1 MQEKNLW
8 TKFNNHLKLK
18 KSPENG
24 HRGNIPQHN
33 EGLIQKTNKQTV
45 NSILSGEKLKIFPL
59 RSLTRQRCP
68 LSPLLFNI
76 VLVVLAMIIREKRNK
91 RYPNGKKKEKK
102 KNMTVCR

>member
-8 TKFNNHLKLK
+8 TKFNNHLQLK

-33 EGLIQKTNKQTV
+33 EGLIQKTNKQNTV
-45 NSILSGEKLKIFPL
+45 NSILSGEKLKTFLL
-59 RSLTRQRCP
+59 RSLTRQGCP

-91 RYPNGKKKEKK
+91 RYPNGKKRK